1 MLGTQF
7 KAHPPIGPFRVEV
20 TDKTHPLTQGL
31 EDFDVIDELYAP
43 SYVVDYRPYSPVR
56 EGSDVV
62 RDMVERAWA
71 TFPDYHE
78 EMLAIVVEGDQAAV
92 HLRITG
98 TQHGAWGPLPAT
110 GRRVEF
116 EEMILLTF
124 GADGRVVRQRG
135 IADNLTA
142 LNQLGDPSNT

>member
-1 MLGTQF
+1 MGSHRQLIERLFDEVWNGRQF
-7 KAHPPIGPFRVEV
+7 
-20 TDKTHPLTQGL
+20 DK
-31 EDFDVIDELYAP
+31 IDELYAP
-43 SYVVDYRPYSPVR
+43 DFVADYRPFAPLR
-56 EGSDVV
+56 EGSDAVQG
-62 RDMVERAWA
+62 MVERAWE

-78 EMLAIVVEGDQAAV
+78 EMLAIVVEGDRAAV

-98 TQHGAWGPLPAT
+98 TQQGAWGPLPAT

-116 EEMILLTF
+116 EEMILFTF
-124 GADGRVVRQRG
+124 GPDGRVVRQRG

>member
-1 MLGTQF
+1 MGSHRQLIERLF
-7 KAHPPIGPFRVEV
+7 DEV
-20 TDKTHPLTQGL
+20 WNGRQLDK
-31 EDFDVIDELYAP
+31 IDELYAP
-43 SYVVDYRPYSPVR
+43 DFVADYRPFAPLR
-56 EGSDVV
+56 EGSVAV
-62 RDMVERAWA
+62 RDMVERAWE

-78 EMLAIVVEGDQAAV
+78 EMLAVVEEGDLAAV

-116 EEMILLTF
+116 EEMILFTF
-124 GADGRVVRQRG
+124 GPDGRVVRQRG

-142 LNQLGDPSNT
+142 LTQLRSAST

>member
-1 MLGTQF
+1 MRG
-7 KAHPPIGPFRVEV
+7 
-20 TDKTHPLTQGL
+20 
-31 EDFDVIDELYAP
+31 
-43 SYVVDYRPYSPVR
+43 
-56 EGSDVV
+56 
-62 RDMVERAWA
+62 MVERAWE

-98 TQHGAWGPLPAT
+98 TQQGAGPLPAT

-116 EEMILLTF
+116 EEMILFTF
-124 GADGRVVRQRG
+124 GPDGRVVRQRG

-142 LNQLGDPSNT
+142 LIDSGTPQIPDRPDLPIGSWTSTDSCGILRW